1 MKQLLADVRYALRQL
16 RRSPGFTLTAVFTLA
31 FGIGATVAI
40 FSIVEGVL
48 LRPLPFRDPERL
60 VKVGD
65 AIEGMDPSGN
75 LMMTTCPGI
84 LAYARDTHTFT
95 GLGGYKYAGY
105 ELSGMGEPARIRG
118 TRLTASV
125 FPVLGVSPLMG
136 RTFSEQEDEG
146 RQQVA
151 VISYQTWRGRF
162 SSDAHILGQK
172 IQLDRT
178 PYEIIG
184 VMPRDFEFP
193 LAPGQLNRSELWVP
207 MSFTQDEL
215 HNPTRWDMDAIARLK
230 PGVTPQQAAQ
240 DAAPVGEEIMRSVP
254 PTMGTLKFRPVVR
267 SLQETTVAQARP
279 LVRMLFWAVAAVLFI
294 ACVNLAGLLLV
305 RVIRHRREIAVRLAL
320 GASGAAVMRRA
331 LVEALVLSAAGGF
344 FGLTLADVA
353 VQFGVSFL
361 PESLPRVSAI
371 TLDWKVVGLAVGLS
385 LLTGIFCGLVPALSA
400 ATTSVNETLKES
412 GRTGTEAAGHA
423 RLRSALVIAEIAA
436 ALVLLVAAGLLIR
449 SFDRMRAVD
458 LGLRADHT
466 LTASYSLP
474 EQHYATQAAVDAFN
488 AALLNKLRELPGVQY
503 VGTTTSL
510 PATGGNNNWQ
520 GFVAEGY
527 VAPKGE
533 MVQAWSAG
541 VMGDYFRASGTP
553 ILRGRD
559 FTDADRAGAPLAV
572 IVNRKLAER
581 YWPGQDPIGKRI
593 HLGVPETDLPWMS
606 VVGEIGDVKQTA
618 ADVETQS
625 QIYSPINQYRDQHPR
640 NEPPPTFLTG
650 EFGSMV
656 LRTQLPPEHVIDSL
670 RAVVRSID
678 PQLPLN
684 HVQTME
690 QVVSEG
696 QASRRFNTMLISS
709 FAMVAVLL
717 AVLGIYSVIAFSA
730 AMRTHE
736 LAIRLA
742 LGARRSGVLQ
752 LVLAWGARLGLAGCA
767 IGAAGAVVATRLLR
781 SLLFDVNPL
790 DPLVLVVA
798 AAAIFLL
805 ALAAAALPARRAAS
819 IQPMQ
824 ALRME

>member
-1 MKQLLADVRYALRQL
+1 MKQLLADIRYALRQL
-16 RRSPGFTLTAVFTLA
+16 RRAPGFALTAVFTLA
-31 FGIGATVAI
+31 FGIGATTAI

-48 LRPLPFRDPERL
+48 LRPLPFRDPARL
-60 VKVGD
+60 VAVGD
-65 AIEGMDPSGN
+65 AIEGLDPTGN
-75 LMMTTCPGI
+75 LLMTTCPGI
-84 LAYARDTHTFT
+84 RMYARGTHSFT
-95 GLGGYKYAGY
+95 GLGGYHYAGY

-125 FPVLGVSPLMG
+125 FPILGISPLMG
-136 RTFSEQEDEG
+136 RTFTEQEDEG

-151 VISYQTWRGRF
+151 VISYQMWRGRF
-162 SSDAHILGQK
+162 NGDAHILGQK
-172 IQLDRT
+172 IQLNRT

-193 LAPGQLNRSELWVP
+193 LSPGQLNRSELWVP
-207 MSFTQDEL
+207 MSFTPDEL
-215 HNPTRWDMDAIARLK
+215 QNPTRWDMNAIARLK

-240 DAAPVGEEIMRSVP
+240 DAAPVAEEIMRSVP
-254 PTMGTLKFRPVVR
+254 PTMGTLRFHPVVR
-267 SLQETTVAQARP
+267 SLQETTVGQARP
-279 LVRMLFWAVAAVLFI
+279 LVHMLFWAVAAVLFI

-305 RVIRHRREIAVRLAL
+305 RVIQHRREIAVRLAL

-353 VQFGVSFL
+353 VQLGVSFL

-385 LLTGIFCGLVPALSA
+385 LLTGLFCGLVPALSA
-400 ATTSVNETLKES
+400 ARTSVNEALKES
-412 GRTGTEAAGHA
+412 GRTGTEAVGHA

-458 LGLRADHT
+458 LGLRADHI
-466 LTASYSLP
+466 LTASYGLP
-474 EQHYATQAAVDAFN
+474 EQHYATQGAVDAFDTS
-488 AALLNKLRELPGVQY
+488 LLTKLRQLPGVLY
-503 VGTTTSL
+503 AGTTTSL

-520 GFVAEGY
+520 AFVAEGY
-527 VAPKGE
+527 VARKGE
-533 MVQAWSAG
+533 MVQAWDAR

-559 FTDADRAGAPLAV
+559 FAEADRAGAPLVV
-572 IVNRKLAER
+572 IVNRTLAER

-593 HLGVPETDLPWMS
+593 HLGLPETDLPWMT
-606 VVGEIGDVKQTA
+606 VIGEIGDVKQTA
-618 ADVETQS
+618 ADAETLC
-625 QIYSPINQYRDQHPR
+625 QIYWPMNQYRDQHPR
-640 NEPPPTFLTG
+640 NQPADFVSG
-650 EFGSMV
+650 GYGSIV
-656 LRTQLPPEHVIDSL
+656 LRTQLPPEHIIDSL
-670 RAVVRSID
+670 QAVVRSID

-690 QVVSEG
+690 QVVNEG
-696 QASRRFNTMLISS
+696 QASRRFNTILVSS
-709 FAMVAVLL
+709 FAVAAVLL
-717 AVLGIYSVIAFSA
+717 AVLGVYSVIAFSA

-742 LGARRSGVLQ
+742 LGARRFGVLR
-752 LVLAWGARLGLAGCA
+752 LVLASGAKLGLAGCA
-767 IGAAGAVVATRLLR
+767 IGAMGAVFATRLLR
-781 SLLFDVNPL
+781 SLLFNVDPL
-790 DPLVLVVA
+790 DPVVLVFA

-805 ALAAAALPARRAAS
+805 VLAASVLPARRAAS